1 MADATATALASEAEK
16 AAQEALKR
24 QKAEEDALL
33 KAYQT
38 GSQDIYGGAKT
49 AAGGLLS
56 GSKSEIEALYG
67 KGYTDLQNLVGQ
79 ESEAAIKE
87 SLRPIEGKL
96 GAQGLLGG
104 PSGALNEA
112 LAGAAERVRNAGIGR
127 LADYKTAET
136 GALANVYGSTANQ
149 LSALEQAYGGQQQGL
164 LSTALGQQ
172 LATSGK
178 ATDIANQYGQTGL
191 EAALGTNRMVL
202 EQAGQK
208 DILGEQA
215 ALNAEA
221 VAAANAT
228 QAAELKTRQDAYDR
242 QLYALQTSIYNSSS
256 HIGNPFDSPLNYK
269 DEAMKIL
276 GPRPA

>member
-1 MADATATALASEAEK
+1 MATGIELAAEQEK

-24 QKAEEDALL
+24 QKEEEDALL

-49 AAGGLLS
+49 AAGDLLS

-67 KGYTDLQNLVGQ
+67 KGYTDLENLVGQ

-96 GAQGLLGG
+96 AAQGLLGG

-112 LAGAAERVRNAGIGR
+112 LAGASERVRNRGIGR
-127 LADYKTAET
+127 LADYTTAKT

-164 LSTALGQQ
+164 LSQALEQQ
-172 LATSGK
+172 LKTSGQ
-178 ATDIANQYGQTGL
+178 ATDFANEYGMAGL
-191 EAALGTNRMVL
+191 EAALGTNKMIQ
-202 EQAGQK
+202 EQAGAK
-208 DILGEQA
+208 DLAAEQA
-215 ALNAEA
+215 KLLAEA
-221 VAAANAT
+221 EAAKT
-228 QAAELKTRQDAYDR
+228 RAAESKLKTDRADYDKR
-242 QLYALQTSIYNSSS
+242 YQALLADLYRSYMGSGMGDNVAREYAE
-256 HIGNPFDSPLNYK
+256 K
-269 DEAMKIL
+269 EAKKQL
-276 GPRPA
+276 GPRP